1 LSKQRA
7 LEEYFRKNKSSFV
20 LGTLC
25 FVWDIVTHAV
35 ALKVQSSK
43 IEMTM
48 SETITVYEKPTC
60 TKCREMD
67 KFLRERGVDFSK
79 VNYYIEPL
87 TKKKLTEL
95 VRKMN
100 ISPRELLRKSEPIY
114 RELGIAT
121 GEFTDA
127 QLISLMVEHPD
138 LMQRP
143 IIERGERAVLGRPT
157 ENVEELLK

>member
-1 LSKQRA
+1 
-7 LEEYFRKNKSSFV
+7 
-20 LGTLC
+20 
-25 FVWDIVTHAV
+25 
-35 ALKVQSSK
+35 
-43 IEMTM
+43 M

-121 GEFTDA
+121 GEFTDV

>member
-1 LSKQRA
+1 
-7 LEEYFRKNKSSFV
+7 
-20 LGTLC
+20 
-25 FVWDIVTHAV
+25 
-35 ALKVQSSK
+35 
-43 IEMTM
+43 M
-48 SETITVYEKPTC
+48 SDNITVYEKPTC

-100 ISPRELLRKSEPIY
+100 ISPRELLRKSEPVY
-114 RELGIAT
+114 KELGIAS
-121 GEFTDA
+121 GDFSDA

-143 IIERGERAVLGRPT
+143 IVERGDKAVLGRPT
-157 ENVEELLK
+157 ENVEELLR